1 MDLTQWTD
9 GTVVMNGTHAA
20 HSATD
25 FEILSSVRAD
35 KDLASSPKNTL
46 LSNDDNAME
55 PSPFYM
61 LRYHRDRML
70 HAAKDFGWADTYSTI
85 VGPSGLSY
93 LRQALHSY
101 LASISDR
108 GNLPEPLKLRVA
120 ISFTGN
126 ISIASTPLPPVQR
139 SSLFPLLLS
148 PLPPSIGQAT
158 LQVWLVTLSP
168 ISASPSLFTRHK
180 TTERSVY
187 DEARSFIPER
197 WPEAVSVDNLLS
209 EILLMN
215 QDDEVM
221 EGSITTPYFRRGD
234 GMPLKQDYALKRL

>member
-108 GNLPEPLKLRVA
+108 GNLPEPLKVH
-120 ISFTGN
+120 
-126 ISIASTPLPPVQR
+126 V
-139 SSLFPLLLS
+139 
-148 PLPPSIGQAT
+148 
-158 LQVWLVTLSP
+158 P
-168 ISASPSLFTRHK
+168 I
-180 TTERSVY
+180 Y
-187 DEARSFIPER
+187 
-197 WPEAVSVDNLLS
+197 
-209 EILLMN
+209 
-215 QDDEVM
+215 
-221 EGSITTPYFRRGD
+221 RGVVE
-234 GMPLKQDYALKRL
+234 